1 MLRHSLDQT
10 VKDRHLMS
18 KPVLRPVLIYVR
30 GLICAAIFFAATAAM
45 AQTGFGDQKER
56 LVTAIEAA
64 GCVVNELNQAAILVE
79 AGLTPAQGSV
89 IVKQMMDV
97 GEAVPF
103 GDDLRLKTA
112 GCQ

>member
-1 MLRHSLDQT
+1 
-10 VKDRHLMS
+10 MS
-18 KPVLRPVLIYVR
+18 RAVPGSVLICLR
-30 GLICAAIFFAATAAM
+30 GPICATIFFAATAAM

-56 LVTAIEAA
+56 LVKAIEAA
-64 GCVVNELNQAAILVE
+64 GCVVNELNQAAILAE

-89 IVKQMMDV
+89 IVSQMMDV

-103 GDDLRLKTA
+103 GDDLRLRTA